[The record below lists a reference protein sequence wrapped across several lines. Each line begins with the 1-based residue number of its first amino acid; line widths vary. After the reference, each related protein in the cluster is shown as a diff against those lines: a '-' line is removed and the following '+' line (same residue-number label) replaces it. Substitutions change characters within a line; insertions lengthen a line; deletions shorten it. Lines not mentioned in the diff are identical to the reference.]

1 MKKLIQY
8 IRPYIKMMSFGL
20 TIKFIAALADLFIPS
35 LLAKILDEAV
45 SAGSRSQ
52 IFFWGGIMLVCA
64 FAACG
69 GNIGANRLAAKSAGR
84 ITHDIRRDL
93 FKKISSL
100 SCAQSDKF
108 SIASLISR
116 LTSDTYNVN
125 QMLARMQRLGVRG
138 PILLIGGIAI
148 TVTLDPVLTCV
159 LLLMLPLIGIVVFSV
174 TSRSVPVYNNVQK
187 KLDIL
192 VRTIQENIT
201 GIRVIKALSKTEYE
215 TKRLH
220 EAGRI
225 LSDEE
230 QKAEQIMA
238 VSNPSTTLILNIGLT
253 LVVIVGA
260 YRVNGGYTQPGTII
274 AFLSYFTIILN
285 AMLGITRI
293 FTTCSKGAASMKRIN
308 EVLDEKEDL
317 LIQSPDYSD
326 SNYHISFENVSFSYN
341 KRENNLQNISFAL
354 KRGET
359 LGIIGATGSGKST
372 IINLL
377 MRFYD
382 PDSGSV
388 RINGQNVNSIP
399 PGELYTKFGVVFQN
413 DFVMGSTIRE
423 NIDYFRNLSD
433 SEIERGAASA
443 QAQEFI
449 SGFSDSYEHK
459 VTERGMNLSG
469 GQRQRLLLARA
480 FAKKPEILILDDAS
494 SALDYAT
501 DAKLRHAIAENFSDT
516 TKIISAQRISSI
528 RHADL
533 ILVIEDGK
541 IIGAGNHDYLVNNC
555 GVYKEINEAQM
566 GDDYREG

>member
-1 MKKLIQY
+1 
-8 IRPYIKMMSFGL
+8 
-20 TIKFIAALADLFIPS
+20 
-35 LLAKILDEAV
+35 
-45 SAGSRSQ
+45 
-52 IFFWGGIMLVCA
+52 
-64 FAACG
+64 
-69 GNIGANRLAAKSAGR
+69 
-84 ITHDIRRDL
+84 
-93 FKKISSL
+93 
-100 SCAQSDKF
+100 
-108 SIASLISR
+108 
-116 LTSDTYNVN
+116 
-125 QMLARMQRLGVRG
+125 
-138 PILLIGGIAI
+138 
-148 TVTLDPVLTCV
+148 
-159 LLLMLPLIGIVVFSV
+159 MLPLIGIVVFSV

-308 EVLDEKEDL
+308 EVLDENEDL

-555 GVYKEINEAQM
+555 DVYKEINEAQM